1 MEVRKHCSLGGRA
14 YALMHVIGEQEEG
27 KLVLIW
33 RPTLAS
39 ISSCIKK
46 SGHFLA
52 HTKDQPPTLCWNP
65 LSIASLAAAPSRN
78 YTVEEW
84 LPSVWKR
91 TLSGIYV
98 VPKVRAK
105 GQIFVVVVQ
114 EKDVVRLVFA
124 ATRLPRHG
132 HGRSQCCHARLAA
145 FKSKA

>member
-1 MEVRKHCSLGGRA
+1 MRYSIGHIKYRLSLKKLLYLLNGCDKSLQIENNGEGKSLEVRKHCSLGGRA

-65 LSIASLAAAPSRN
+65 LSIAS
-78 YTVEEW
+78 
-84 LPSVWKR
+84 
-91 TLSGIYV
+91 
-98 VPKVRAK
+98 
-105 GQIFVVVVQ
+105 
-114 EKDVVRLVFA
+114 
-124 ATRLPRHG
+124 
-132 HGRSQCCHARLAA
+132 
-145 FKSKA
+145 